1 MTGAVVVGPV
11 EPVSVVRVGGTLVV
25 ETEGGNSVVKGG
37 LTSVVEVGGS
47 GTVVVSSGP
56 VETEDVISVDD
67 AGGLTSVELED

>member
-11 EPVSVVRVGGTLVV
+11 EPVSVVCVGGTFVV

-67 AGGLTSVELED
+67 AGGFTSVELEE